1 MTTSIDTYNEM
12 MASRLQGIRAI
23 TQSLGDSRQALL
35 SRDVDR
41 LQQLTAQQQML
52 CREVDFL
59 DAEIEGVRTE
69 LEAELQSQD
78 GESEAM
84 AAQIA
89 SAEAELVRAY
99 KVNAALLRRARR
111 AVNVMINVAQSEAN
125 AYCSPSS
132 YWSLQ
137 MGDE

>member
-1 MTTSIDTYNEM
+1 MKITIDTYNEM
-12 MASRLQGIRAI
+12 LTRRLQGIRAI
-23 TQSLGDSRQALL
+23 TQSLGDSHQALL

-52 CREVDFL
+52 CGEVDFL
-59 DAEIEGVRTE
+59 DAEINGVRNE
-69 LEAELQSQD
+69 LEPALQSNG
-78 GESEAM
+78 GESETT
-84 AAQIA
+84 AALMA
-89 SAEAELVRAY
+89 SAESELVRAY

-132 YWSLQ
+132 YRSLQ
-137 MGDE
+137 MGEE

>member
-1 MTTSIDTYNEM
+1 MKTSIDTYNGM
-12 MASRLQGIRAI
+12 LTRRLQGIRAI
-23 TQSLGDSRQALL
+23 TQSLDDSRKALL

-52 CREVDFL
+52 CGEVDFL
-59 DAEIEGVRTE
+59 DAEINGVRNE
-69 LEAELQSQD
+69 LEPALQSND
-78 GESEAM
+78 GESETT
-84 AAQIA
+84 AALMA
-89 SAEAELVRAY
+89 SAEAELVRVY

-132 YWSLQ
+132 YRSLQ
-137 MGDE
+137 MGEE